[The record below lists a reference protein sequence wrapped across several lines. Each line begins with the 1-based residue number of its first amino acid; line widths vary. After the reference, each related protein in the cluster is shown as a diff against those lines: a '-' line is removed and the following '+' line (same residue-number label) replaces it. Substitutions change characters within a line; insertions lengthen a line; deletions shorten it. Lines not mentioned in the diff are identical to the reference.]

1 MLVKPICLI
10 LIPLFW
16 CAPGFA
22 QGPKASP
29 APAPS
34 SSSSPSPKAFS
45 LEDAY
50 ASALKHSEDVAVQKE
65 ILTQVQELE
74 TQSQAGF
81 LPNLQGTLP
90 LYTDNDR
97 WGNST
102 ATGPSNYGKLTLN
115 QPLFQGFRTLA
126 LLNQRKALTAA
137 QKFQIE
143 LVKRQLLTDVT
154 NAYYTVLSNQSDEV
168 NYQNEIE
175 ANNRRL
181 KELREFLK
189 IGKSQES
196 DLLTFQSNV
205 STLEAQLENTRG
217 QLEISKQNLAY
228 LTGWDSSVILTEA
241 ASTLPS
247 SPDVAFFLQKLNDRP
262 DVLAAKAQ
270 VSAAKEGIDLASGQ
284 HWPSVDLQ
292 ANYNFQ
298 RPGDAPGGSTDA
310 QVLLTLPLFQGGSI
324 RSQVRQAKALS
335 QERELELTKILRS
348 AETQVKT
355 LYASFISSK
364 MQIEK
369 YEKAVDFSKRN
380 YEIMGRNYR
389 RGNVTNLEVLQALT
403 TYQASQRTLER
414 QKISTQM
421 NYANLQVAS
430 GNLPAPLG
438 AQE

>member
-1 MLVKPICLI
+1 MMRPMLAKPLCLI

-16 CAPGFA
+16 CATGFT
-22 QGPKASP
+22 QGLTS
-29 APAPS
+29 APPTAATAA
-34 SSSSPSPKAFS
+34 PKAFS

-50 ASALKHSEDVAVQKE
+50 TSALKRSEDVAVQKE

-90 LYTDNDR
+90 LYTDNNR

-154 NAYYTVLSNQSDEV
+154 SAYYTVLSNQSDEV

-181 KELREFLK
+181 KELRDFLK
-189 IGKSQES
+189 IGKSQDS

-228 LTGWDSSVILTEA
+228 LTGWDSNVILVEA

-247 SPDVAFFLQKLNDRP
+247 TPDVAFFLQKLKDRP
-262 DVLAAKAQ
+262 DVLAAKSQ

-298 RPGDAPGGSTDA
+298 RPGDTPGGSTDA
-310 QVLLTLPLFQGGSI
+310 QVLLTLPLFQGGSVS
-324 RSQVRQAKALS
+324 SQVRQAKALS

-355 LYASFISSK
+355 LYASFNSSK

-414 QKISTQM
+414 QRILTKM
-421 NYANLQVAS
+421 NYANLQVVS
-430 GNLPAPLG
+430 GHLSVQG